1 MNLSIRD
8 RAFGHAA
15 FSNNPSPPVSF
26 SKKVV
31 WNRTEPVSEK
41 TIYTDAEIFN
51 APDGVI
57 AWLLEPIF
65 GREDAYEF
73 LLGRAPK
80 LREIWTSDRKLLGMI
95 PNGRFVPFGGCW
107 VAPEDRK
114 IWPKSKNTSII
125 VSRKRGSPAY
135 DLRHEVA
142 DKLGASVD
150 AFGIEYTPLEFK
162 IGGLRDYR
170 FQVVIENVNCDW
182 WFTEKLIDCFATGTV
197 PIYLGCP
204 SIGDFFNL
212 NGIVRVDTFD
222 AIQTA
227 VAQCTEGK
235 YRGMKAAVED
245 NFERAK
251 RFVLA
256 EDWLAEKEPGLLK
269 SLALVGPE
277 FYSEE
282 DRFEYLLSPD
292 SVVLDCG
299 GYKGEW
305 AQRIHDRYGSVIH
318 VFEPVAEFF
327 KATANRLVN
336 TPNVH
341 VYNYGVGAIHRLVE
355 FSLQNDSTGE
365 FSQTTEKEWVS
376 IKGIEDIFTRLTL
389 GDVDLMKVN
398 IEGGEFALLE
408 RMVKCGLIKRVK
420 NLQVQWHDLVPD
432 SINRFE
438 VLQNE
443 FAKTHELTFDN
454 GWVWQGWRL
463 K

>member
-31 WNRTEPVSEK
+31 WNRTEPASEK
-41 TIYTDAEIFN
+41 TIYTDAEIFT

-57 AWLLEPIF
+57 AWLLEPVF

-197 PIYLGCP
+197 PIYCGCP
-204 SIGDFFNL
+204 SIERFFNL
-212 NGIVRVDTFD
+212 DGMLRANSFNDIDDILPLCTPD
-222 AIQTA
+222 AYAAMEDA
-227 VAQCTEGK
+227 VA
-235 YRGMKAAVED
+235 D

-251 RFVLA
+251 SFYLA
-256 EDWLAEKEPGLLK
+256 EDWLCENHPELMDEL
-269 SLALVGPE
+269 SL
-277 FYSEE
+277 
-282 DRFEYLLSPD
+282 
-292 SVVLDCG
+292 
-299 GYKGEW
+299 
-305 AQRIHDRYGSVIH
+305 
-318 VFEPVAEFF
+318 
-327 KATANRLVN
+327 
-336 TPNVH
+336 
-341 VYNYGVGAIHRLVE
+341 
-355 FSLQNDSTGE
+355 
-365 FSQTTEKEWVS
+365 
-376 IKGIEDIFTRLTL
+376 
-389 GDVDLMKVN
+389 
-398 IEGGEFALLE
+398 
-408 RMVKCGLIKRVK
+408 
-420 NLQVQWHDLVPD
+420 
-432 SINRFE
+432 
-438 VLQNE
+438 
-443 FAKTHELTFDN
+443 
-454 GWVWQGWRL
+454 
-463 K
+463 